1 MLERNVHTA
10 TDTAH
15 LREWTSKLAVGKV
28 EIQPR
33 LHITTKG
40 SRAPAKSRSAC
51 VGGGGEETA
60 GRKMQDDPLK
70 ALKSQAVVAHAFD
83 PSIWEVEAGTFLNS
97 RPAWSTE

>member
-1 MLERNVHTA
+1 MHTA

-60 GRKMQDDPLK
+60 GRKMQDDR
-70 ALKSQAVVAHAFD
+70 SC
-83 PSIWEVEAGTFLNS
+83 S
-97 RPAWSTE
+97 RRESGVGGRKGEREEIMKTAKEIKGLESVM